1 MQIECV
7 HLLRKLQLM
16 PAFAAKL
23 KTALCTFKT
32 IKFVKVE
39 SVPLTL
45 THYGVMIFVVVY
57 VLTFQVLSLS
67 TTSGC
72 NGGASERASERTH
85 RRENSC
91 ESETDDH
98 HYRAPGSTP
107 TLLTSPPLSLSLS
120 SSLHTTQHTIIFISA
135 PTRESLLSHLLP
147 PSLPHR
153 SLGSACRR
161 RDTT

>member
-1 MQIECV
+1 
-7 HLLRKLQLM
+7 M

-72 NGGASERASERTH
+72 NGGASERASEQARKLL
-85 RRENSC
+85 RERDRSLLPC
-91 ESETDDH
+91 ARVCTDTSH
-98 HYRAPGSTP
+98 LP
-107 TLLTSPPLSLSLS
+107 TSLPLLLSP
-120 SSLHTTQHTIIFISA
+120 HNTIIFICA
-135 PTRESLLSHLLP
+135 HT
-147 PSLPHR
+147 
-153 SLGSACRR
+153 
-161 RDTT
+161 

>member
-1 MQIECV
+1 
-7 HLLRKLQLM
+7 M

-72 NGGASERASERTH
+72 NGGASERASEQASASTEEKTPARARQITIAVRQGLH
-85 RRENSC
+85 RHFSPPHL
-91 ESETDDH
+91 S
-98 HYRAPGSTP
+98 P
-107 TLLTSPPLSLSLS
+107 SPPLS
-120 SSLHTTQHTIIFISA
+120 TQHHHI
-135 PTRESLLSHLLP
+135 
-147 PSLPHR
+147 
-153 SLGSACRR
+153 
-161 RDTT
+161 